1 MFDKI
6 VITLLGLIMALV
18 SVNTVN
24 KNNLTFEHF
33 GMLPSFQVKLDREVA
48 PSMAAAQKGQFYSV
62 PGQYQAILNPRFSNV
77 NYGSAIRYNFP
88 SEKNQAVPRD
98 PLTFNRMAKENY
110 SALNQARRRT
120 NVREGYEEAPQ
131 DDNGVARCRPGGIGR
146 DFHYGA
152 PIVEADYAAGN
163 FNELR
168 DKAYQGSDD
177 TIITSA
183 LPVGDM
189 TSMSTEG
196 DVEQPIVYDRYIY
209 ANRNSRLR
217 AQGDPIRGDL
227 PIIPDSNDNQWFKVS
242 VAPSVDLQFGAM
254 NVIGGT
260 DNETANA
267 LAQMVYASSGGA
279 QDTVNGIS
287 LSSQTTG
294 TLAMGQ
300 RDINFTAFP

>member
-18 SVNTVN
+18 SVNSVN
-24 KNNLTFEHF
+24 KKKLTFENF

-88 SEKNQAVPRD
+88 SEKHQAVPKD
-98 PLTFNRMAKENY
+98 PLTFNKMTKENY
-110 SALNQARRRT
+110 SALNQARKQK
-120 NVREGYEEAPQ
+120 NVRENFEE
-131 DDNGVARCRPGGIGR
+131 DDSGVAKCRPGGFGR
-146 DFHYGA
+146 DYHYGA
-152 PIVEADYAAGN
+152 PITDIDYASGN
-163 FNELR
+163 YNELR
-168 DKAYQGSDD
+168 DKAYEGSGEV
-177 TIITSA
+177 ITSS

-189 TSMSTEG
+189 TSMSVEG

-217 AQGDPIRGDL
+217 SQGDPIRGDL

-300 RDINFTAFP
+300 NDIHFTAFP